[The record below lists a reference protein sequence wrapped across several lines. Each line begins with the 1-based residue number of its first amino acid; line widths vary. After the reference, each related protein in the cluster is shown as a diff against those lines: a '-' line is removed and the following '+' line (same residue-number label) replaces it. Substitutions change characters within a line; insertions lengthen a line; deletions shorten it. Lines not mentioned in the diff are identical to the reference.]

1 MDKAYIL
8 GEIVRTAREAGGVA
22 PGKRKFEQET
32 GIREHDWL
40 GKHWARWSDA
50 VKEAGLQP
58 NQLAPRIDDD
68 RLLVQVA
75 MLARDL
81 GHVPIHPEMRM
92 RARAVKGF
100 PSTKTLARFGSKP
113 ELDAK
118 VFDFCTRDAEF
129 ADVAAIY
136 ASSLAIGTGQQATSV
151 EPLDASI
158 PIGHVYLLKSG
169 RYYKIGRSNAA
180 GRRERELAIQLPEKA
195 NTVHVIR
202 TDDPPGIEAYWHR
215 RFEARRLN
223 GEWFDLTAADVQ
235 AFKRRKFM

>member
-8 GEIVRTAREAGGVA
+8 GEIVRTAQETGGVA
-22 PGKRKFEQET
+22 LGKRKFEQET
-32 GIREHDWL
+32 GIREHAWL

-58 NQLAPRIDDD
+58 GQMSPRIDDD
-68 RLLVQVA
+68 RLLMQVA
-75 MLARDL
+75 ILARDL

-92 RARAVKGF
+92 RARIEKGF

-118 VFDFCTRDAEF
+118 VHAFCTRHAEF
-129 ADVAAIY
+129 ADVAALY
-136 ASSLAIGTGQQATSV
+136 APSLVPRSEPQAPV
-151 EPLDASI
+151 ETPDAF

-180 GRRERELAIQLPEKA
+180 GRREYELAIQLPEKA
-195 NTVHVIR
+195 ATVHVIR
-202 TDDPPGIEAYWHR
+202 TDDPPGIEAYWHK
-215 RFEARRLN
+215 RFEARRMN
-223 GEWFDLTAADVQ
+223 GEWFDLSASDVQ